1 MVQAQRH
8 ATEHQMPTI
17 TFPAIIN
24 RAPVISRVGSE
35 NHFAE
40 LSFLPIGGGMVELIC
55 TRVEYDEF
63 TGKYLRDVIDSAEV
77 EEEDAENVAVD
88 FQTAAKEAL
97 GDDYYSMPA
106 DPCGFGEAVD
116 RELMTIYAVAAE

>member
-1 MVQAQRH
+1 MSN
-8 ATEHQMPTI
+8 I
-17 TFPAIIN
+17 TFPTIIN

-40 LSFLPIGGGMVELIC
+40 LSFLPIGGGLVELVC
-55 TRVEYDEF
+55 TRVQYDEF
-63 TGKYLRDVIDSAEV
+63 SGKYDRDVIDSVEV

-88 FQTAAKEAL
+88 FQYAAKEVL
-97 GDDYYSMPA
+97 GDDYYAMLA

>member
-1 MVQAQRH
+1 
-8 ATEHQMPTI
+8 MPSI
-17 TFPAIIN
+17 TFPPVIN
-24 RAPVISRVGSE
+24 RAPVISRVGGE

-40 LSFLPIGGGMVELIC
+40 LSFLPIGGGLVELIC

-63 TGKYLRDVIDSAEV
+63 SGKYLRDVIDSAEV

-88 FQTAAKEAL
+88 FQYAAKEVL

-106 DPCGFGEAVD
+106 DPCGFGEAVE
-116 RELMTIYAVAAE
+116 REFEMIYAIAAE